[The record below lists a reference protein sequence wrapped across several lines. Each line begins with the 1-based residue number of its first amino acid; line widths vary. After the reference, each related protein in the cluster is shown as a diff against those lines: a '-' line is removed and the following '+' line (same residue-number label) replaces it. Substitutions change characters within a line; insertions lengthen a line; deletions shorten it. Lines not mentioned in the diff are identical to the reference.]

1 MNMGEPLKIA
11 ADVAGIF
18 ETLGI
23 QYMIGGSMA
32 SSLFG
37 IPRATQDVDFIVM
50 LKRDQITLLCNEL
63 EGAYYYSEPMIRDA
77 VKRAA
82 TFNIIHLETMFKVD
96 VFVAGKGS
104 HSEIELTRRV
114 PFELEISGSN
124 EVYLTSP
131 EDLIIEKL
139 IWYEKGHR
147 ISSNQLN
154 DVKGIIKIQK
164 TRLDWDYLRG
174 QAVERNVSDLLNQIL
189 RE

>member
-1 MNMGEPLKIA
+1 
-11 ADVAGIF
+11 
-18 ETLGI
+18 
-23 QYMIGGSMA
+23 
-32 SSLFG
+32 
-37 IPRATQDVDFIVM
+37 
-50 LKRDQITLLCNEL
+50 
-63 EGAYYYSEPMIRDA
+63 MIRDA

-96 VFVAGKGS
+96 VFVAGEGS
-104 HSEIELTRRV
+104 HSESEITRRV
-114 PFELEISGSN
+114 AFELEISGSN

-189 RE
+189 ET